1 MEWLWWVGGAVV
13 VLFAID
19 RVFTALEDRGHL
31 FWRKPRPRAGRGSS
45 AAGGTLGGLIEAF
58 QPNHQYLV
66 AEQERQRSDIQQN
79 EDGAPP
85 QGIDLDTGVAYLRPR
100 RTSTDAA
107 SED

>member
-13 VLFAID
+13 ALFAID
-19 RVFTALEDRGHL
+19 RLFSALEDRGDM
-31 FWRKPRPRAGRGSS
+31 FWRRPRAGRGSS
-45 AAGGTLGGLIEAF
+45 AVGGTLGGLIEAF

-79 EDGAPP
+79 EDGAPL
-85 QGIDLDTGVAYLRPR
+85 QVIDLDIGVAYLRPR

-107 SED
+107 PED